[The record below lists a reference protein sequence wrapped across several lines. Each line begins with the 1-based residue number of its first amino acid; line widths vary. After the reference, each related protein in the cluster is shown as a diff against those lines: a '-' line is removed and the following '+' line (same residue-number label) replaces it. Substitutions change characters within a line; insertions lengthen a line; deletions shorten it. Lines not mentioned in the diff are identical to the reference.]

1 MQNKRVLIAH
11 LAILSACVIWGLMA
25 PIGKDAMLNG
35 VDNLNMV
42 YLRAL
47 GGAVFFWITSLFTKH
62 EHVPLKDIFV
72 LCGAGVFG
80 LVCNQCCFTIGLSIT
95 TPSNAAIVTTSLP
108 IFAMI
113 FAALILKEPITGR
126 KALGVGVGCS
136 GAVILIAS
144 TAVANDSRIGDIR
157 GDLLCVAA
165 QMSFALYLSL
175 YRDILKRYSP
185 ITMSKWMF
193 TWATIL
199 LTPFLGSHAASTDW
213 QAVSLKTWLET
224 GFVVFFGTYIAYLC
238 MQTAQRTLRPTVVS
252 IYNYMQPVVAVSV
265 SIACGMCLFTWK
277 QAVAVVLVF
286 SGVFERNLREVA
298 GCFRCRIWG
307 CRFTR

>member
-11 LAILSACVIWGLMA
+11 LAILSACAIWGLMA

-126 KALGVGVGCS
+126 KALGVGIGCS

-199 LTPFLGSHAASTDW
+199 LTPFQIGRAH
-213 QAVSLKTWLET
+213 V
-224 GFVVFFGTYIAYLC
+224 
-238 MQTAQRTLRPTVVS
+238 
-252 IYNYMQPVVAVSV
+252 
-265 SIACGMCLFTWK
+265 
-277 QAVAVVLVF
+277 
-286 SGVFERNLREVA
+286 
-298 GCFRCRIWG
+298 
-307 CRFTR
+307 

>member
-1 MQNKRVLIAH
+1 
-11 LAILSACVIWGLMA
+11 
-25 PIGKDAMLNG
+25 
-35 VDNLNMV
+35 
-42 YLRAL
+42 
-47 GGAVFFWITSLFTKH
+47 
-62 EHVPLKDIFV
+62 
-72 LCGAGVFG
+72 
-80 LVCNQCCFTIGLSIT
+80 
-95 TPSNAAIVTTSLP
+95 
-108 IFAMI
+108 MI

-199 LTPFLGSHAASTDW
+199 LTPFLGGHAAATDW

-286 SGVFERNLREVA
+286 SGVWLVIKSKSR
-298 GCFRCRIWG
+298 RIWS
-307 CRFTR
+307 

>member
-11 LAILSACVIWGLMA
+11 LAILSACAIWGLMA
-25 PIGKDAMLNG
+25 PIGKDAMLSG

-175 YRDILKRYSP
+175 YRSILKRYSP

-193 TWATIL
+193 TL
-199 LTPFLGSHAASTDW
+199 LF
-213 QAVSLKTWLET
+213 
-224 GFVVFFGTYIAYLC
+224 
-238 MQTAQRTLRPTVVS
+238 
-252 IYNYMQPVVAVSV
+252 
-265 SIACGMCLFTWK
+265 
-277 QAVAVVLVF
+277 
-286 SGVFERNLREVA
+286 
-298 GCFRCRIWG
+298 
-307 CRFTR
+307 

>member
-95 TPSNAAIVTTSLP
+95 TPSNAAIVTTSL
-108 IFAMI
+108 
-113 FAALILKEPITGR
+113 
-126 KALGVGVGCS
+126 
-136 GAVILIAS
+136 
-144 TAVANDSRIGDIR
+144 
-157 GDLLCVAA
+157 
-165 QMSFALYLSL
+165 LS
-175 YRDILKRYSP
+175 S
-185 ITMSKWMF
+185 
-193 TWATIL
+193 
-199 LTPFLGSHAASTDW
+199 
-213 QAVSLKTWLET
+213 Q
-224 GFVVFFGTYIAYLC
+224 
-238 MQTAQRTLRPTVVS
+238 
-252 IYNYMQPVVAVSV
+252 
-265 SIACGMCLFTWK
+265 
-277 QAVAVVLVF
+277 
-286 SGVFERNLREVA
+286 
-298 GCFRCRIWG
+298 
-307 CRFTR
+307 

>member
-11 LAILSACVIWGLMA
+11 LAILSACAIWGLMA
-25 PIGKDAMLNG
+25 PIGKDAMLSG

-213 QAVSLKTWLET
+213 QAVSLKTWLRGILRHLHRLPVHADGATHAAPHRGEHLQLYAAR
-224 GFVVFFGTYIAYLC
+224 GGGIGEHRLRHVPLHVEASRGCSARLQWRMARNQVKIAKGY
-238 MQTAQRTLRPTVVS
+238 
-252 IYNYMQPVVAVSV
+252 
-265 SIACGMCLFTWK
+265 
-277 QAVAVVLVF
+277 
-286 SGVFERNLREVA
+286 
-298 GCFRCRIWG
+298 
-307 CRFTR
+307 

>member
-1 MQNKRVLIAH
+1 MQPVLLHHRSEHHHPIQRRHRNHIA
-11 LAILSACVIWGLMA
+11 A
-25 PIGKDAMLNG
+25 
-35 VDNLNMV
+35 
-42 YLRAL
+42 YLRN
-47 GGAVFFWITSLFTKH
+47 
-62 EHVPLKDIFV
+62 DIRSTHSE
-72 LCGAGVFG
+72 G
-80 LVCNQCCFTIGLSIT
+80 T
-95 TPSNAAIVTTSLP
+95 
-108 IFAMI
+108 
-113 FAALILKEPITGR
+113 ITGR

-213 QAVSLKTWLET
+213 QAISLKTWLET

-286 SGVFERNLREVA
+286 SGVWLVIKSKSRRDIESKH
-298 GCFRCRIWG
+298 C
-307 CRFTR
+307 

>member
-157 GDLLCVAA
+157 GD
-165 QMSFALYLSL
+165 
-175 YRDILKRYSP
+175 
-185 ITMSKWMF
+185 
-193 TWATIL
+193 
-199 LTPFLGSHAASTDW
+199 
-213 QAVSLKTWLET
+213 
-224 GFVVFFGTYIAYLC
+224 
-238 MQTAQRTLRPTVVS
+238 
-252 IYNYMQPVVAVSV
+252 
-265 SIACGMCLFTWK
+265 
-277 QAVAVVLVF
+277 
-286 SGVFERNLREVA
+286 
-298 GCFRCRIWG
+298 
-307 CRFTR
+307 